1 MCENLTVLS
10 LLPSSS
16 PNHPSGLSRGK
27 NNHSLSLNTTEVAAT
42 GWHPVIPEVRSGTE
56 RRQGGQLQVVMS
68 LTLKQKGCGGE
79 EENVMLLSR
88 FSRVR
93 LCETP

>member
-1 MCENLTVLS
+1 M
-10 LLPSSS
+10 
-16 PNHPSGLSRGK
+16 
-27 NNHSLSLNTTEVAAT
+27 TEVAAT

-79 EENVMLLSR
+79 EENVRAKMWMSFKILLSY
-88 FSRVR
+88 V
-93 LCETP
+93 